1 MRGGFRGRLSIKTL
15 EHQNG
20 LASERGHCLK
30 PSAGRLSI
38 KENRRLHPPSMMY
51 ALLEIPKQGE
61 RVTKA
66 PISMATNS
74 SKPVGSN
81 QKGITERAQ
90 HKFEF
95 SSSSSFNV
103 NSLPLCKLFIV
114 ISVCRLPVRFL
125 RRHFLKIS
133 SKLFKK
139 RSWSGFSESA
149 FTKTL
154 LEAFERLKSR
164 TEASFNT
171 RWCYSNPAET
181 PGPSS
186 VRFEFWCNT
195 VMQF

>member
-1 MRGGFRGRLSIKTL
+1 MVNIKAKAKNFQGVEQCRTVFSIHREILSEDAISLECVRVFMSAWGFRGRLSIKTL

-139 RSWSGFSESA
+139 RS
-149 FTKTL
+149 
-154 LEAFERLKSR
+154 
-164 TEASFNT
+164 
-171 RWCYSNPAET
+171 
-181 PGPSS
+181 
-186 VRFEFWCNT
+186 
-195 VMQF
+195 